1 MSAVDS
7 PAHYN
12 AGQIECIDAIDAATA
27 GKKGAEAFY
36 VGNVIKYLWRS
47 EQKGGL
53 EDYLKA
59 RWYLDRLIH
68 ALESR

>member
-1 MSAVDS
+1 MSIVDA

-12 AGQIECIDAIDAATA
+12 AGKVECIDAIDAATV
-27 GKKGAEAFY
+27 GKKGPEAFY
-36 VGNVIKYLWRS
+36 VGNVIKYIWRA

-68 ALESR
+68 SLKSR